1 VIAAVAAVIAAV
13 LKFSQ
18 LQYSLSTSS
27 TSARPCPVSVIG
39 ESEPAQSAPV
49 VCTHRCSSCEH
60 CVHCPLHTVSIT
72 YSYPVS
78 YAAAVHMLTVY
89 TAQCSQLRT
98 RTTRSTLHCTP
109 SHTDTPH
116 CSQLC
121 ALITRSSLHCTPMQ
135 PRTLHTAYSCVNLQ
149 LTLL

>member
-60 CVHCPLHTVSIT
+60 
-72 YSYPVS
+72 PVS